1 MGVDE
6 KGVEAG
12 SRVRRDRK
20 AWQALMRRYEASGQS
35 QVAFCRRHGI
45 ALSSFARWRQLL
57 ICDAAAIER
66 PASAGVCAT
75 APMFMEVQRPEVA
88 VASSGWEIELQL
100 GDGVL
105 LRLRRAC

>member
-1 MGVDE
+1 M
-6 KGVEAG
+6 
-12 SRVRRDRK
+12 RRDRQ

-57 ICDAAAIER
+57 SGGAVASQKPAPAAVRA
-66 PASAGVCAT
+66 P
-75 APMFMEVQRPEVA
+75 APMFMEMPHPDVA